1 MASST
6 ARILAL
12 LESLQAQPVATG
24 RELAGRLGI
33 DARTLRR
40 YIAALQELGIPVEGQ
55 RGVGGGYRLRPG
67 YRLPPLMLTDDEA
80 VVVALGLVA
89 ARRFGLDTESE
100 AAGGALAKIHR
111 VLPVELRRQV
121 EALESTLGFTAAP
134 TTGAPVPGDTALLLA
149 DAVRRRRRVR
159 TGYRSFSGATSV
171 RELSPHGLVVHAGR
185 WYLAAYDHGREDART
200 FRVDRMSRA
209 TIADEAALAPAD
221 GFDAVAHVS
230 RSLARVPWTWEVE
243 VLLHIPLARATELV
257 PPTLAELAAVDGRTL
272 LRIRVESLDWMASL
286 LAGLGCDFTVRR
298 PDELRASI
306 GDLVGRLLA
315 ARDGAE

>member
-1 MASST
+1 
-6 ARILAL
+6 
-12 LESLQAQPVATG
+12 
-24 RELAGRLGI
+24 
-33 DARTLRR
+33 
-40 YIAALQELGIPVEGQ
+40 
-55 RGVGGGYRLRPG
+55 
-67 YRLPPLMLTDDEA
+67 
-80 VVVALGLVA
+80 
-89 ARRFGLDTESE
+89 
-100 AAGGALAKIHR
+100 
-111 VLPVELRRQV
+111 
-121 EALESTLGFTAAP
+121 
-134 TTGAPVPGDTALLLA
+134 VPGDTALLLA

-209 TIADEAALAPAD
+209 TIADEAALAPPD

-230 RSLARVPWTWEVE
+230 SSLARVPWTWEVE
-243 VLLHIPLARATELV
+243 VLLHLPLARATERV
-257 PPTLAELAAVDGRTL
+257 PPTLAELADVDGRTL
-272 LRIRVESLDWMASL
+272 LRIRVESLDWMANL

-306 GDLVGRLLA
+306 GDLAGRLLA